1 VPTGTSQAVRTG
13 TTPAVRTGTIPA
25 VHTGTT
31 PVIDPGEPRSRRWY
45 MVIASVATV
54 AVLATCGLFTYLL
67 MQDELAGRS
76 GAQADDSAP
85 AEPAP
90 RDISSREVDPEPL
103 TEDEVFPTSEIIVN
117 PEEPPYEVLGTQHL
131 TDCAAAGAD
140 ALADLLGELDCTQ
153 VVRATLRSPTG
164 DYLITTG
171 VLNLATE
178 EEADRAYDEIGELID
193 AGTGRFLG
201 MVAGEG
207 TEPIV
212 LSQTHSGW
220 DYRGHYL
227 IYAVI
232 ARSDGTEFSE
242 ADNRG
247 VDLIIWDMV
256 EVHLRSG
263 VLEDRATESWPDADD
278 QPAEAGVDNG
288 DPADEDGGTNGG

>member
-1 VPTGTSQAVRTG
+1 MH
-13 TTPAVRTGTIPA
+13 TGTIPP

-31 PVIDPGEPRSRRWY
+31 PIIDPVEPRSRRWY
-45 MVIASVATV
+45 MVIAGVATV
-54 AVLATCGLFTYLL
+54 AVLATCGLFSYLL

-76 GAQADDSAP
+76 GAQADDSSP
-85 AEPAP
+85 TEPAP

-103 TEDEVFPTSEIIVN
+103 TVDEVFPTSEIIIN
-117 PEEPPYEVLGTQHL
+117 PEEPPYEVLGTQDIA
-131 TDCAAAGAD
+131 DCSAAAAD
-140 ALADLLGELDCTQ
+140 GLADLLGELDCSQ
-153 VVRATLRSPTG
+153 VVRGTLRSPTG

-171 VLNLATE
+171 VLNLATAD
-178 EEADRAYDEIGELID
+178 EADRVYDEIGELID
-193 AGTGRFLG
+193 QGTGRFLG

-263 VLEDRATESWPDADD
+263 VLEDRATESWPGGDG
-278 QPAEAGVDNG
+278 QPEEAGVDDG
-288 DPADEDGGTNGG
+288 DEGDESSGG